1 MTPAS
6 ARTLAAVRADLAR
19 LVRYDD
25 ESIVHEVWIRQRYDL
40 GAAASYAP
48 ARTAAV
54 RTAWH
59 EAGHAV
65 AALQV
70 GARFSSASIRHGC
83 ASQGRVHGVT
93 GGGADAFVIDAAG
106 QIAERLRDWSM
117 LADDDQLRAWLP
129 TWRHDGGDARRF
141 RQQMQSRF
149 GDDEIEAWRH
159 CEQVLTP
166 LRLRIREVARAL
178 LVYPRYLPYQVVA
191 ALLPGWCWVTGV
203 VLGYRVALAARYQ
216 AEKPS
221 RESRTTSAP
230 ARARSSPENEPV
242 ATPTARAPAA
252 TAAAMSGGLSPT

>member
-6 ARTLAAVRADLAR
+6 ARILALVRADLAR

-25 ESIVHEVWIRQRYDL
+25 ESVVHEVWIRQRYDL

-59 EAGHAV
+59 EAGHVV
-65 AALQV
+65 AALAV

-83 ASQGRVHGVT
+83 SSQGRVHGVA
-93 GGGADAFVIDAAG
+93 GGGEDAFVVDAAG

-117 LADDDQLRAWLP
+117 LSDDGQLRAWLP
-129 TWRHDGGDARRF
+129 TWRDDGGDARRF
-141 RQQMQSRF
+141 RHGMRSRF
-149 GDDEIEAWRH
+149 GDDEFAAWRY

-178 LVYPRYLPYQVVA
+178 LVYPRYLPYQVA
-191 ALLPGWCWVTGV
+191 AAIASLLPGF
-203 VLGYRVALAARYQ
+203 
-216 AEKPS
+216 S
-221 RESRTTSAP
+221 R
-230 ARARSSPENEPV
+230 RSGTRRGSP
-242 ATPTARAPAA
+242 
-252 TAAAMSGGLSPT
+252 